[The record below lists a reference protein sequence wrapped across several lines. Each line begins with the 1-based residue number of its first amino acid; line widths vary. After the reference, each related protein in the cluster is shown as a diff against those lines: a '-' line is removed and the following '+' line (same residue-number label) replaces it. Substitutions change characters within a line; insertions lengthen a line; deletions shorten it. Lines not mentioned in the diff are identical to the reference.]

1 MKKPFFGRAFFLNL
15 EGIIDVICNKVY
27 IKINYMNKLYFLSFI
42 GVLSFVTLSSTELN
56 DNGKAGATGSP
67 GESTCN
73 QSGCHTGV
81 AVNSQGGDLTFDIP
95 GMTNWEY
102 TPGQTYTVNVTMAQ
116 SGRNLFGIGLECL
129 QANGDNAGTLV
140 PGTGTQIQNKTVGGF
155 SRKNI
160 VHTENGGASP
170 NSHTFSFSWTAPSS
184 DIGDVTFYMACNA
197 ANANGVS
204 SGDHIYSFSQVVTP
218 GAVGVSEQL
227 DIQNLEVYPNPFV
240 NQIRLNYFL
249 KQSGQMNI
257 ALFDVA
263 GRQVETL
270 VNENQFSGNHSL
282 EYDLAHLNGGQYIMH
297 MSLNGRVLATQ
308 LIQK

>member
-1 MKKPFFGRAFFLNL
+1 
-15 EGIIDVICNKVY
+15 
-27 IKINYMNKLYFLSFI
+27 MNKLYFLSFI
-42 GVLSFVTLSSTELN
+42 GVLSFVTLTSTDLD

-81 AVNSQGGDLTFDIP
+81 AVNSQSGAITFDIP

-102 TPGQTYTVNVTMAQ
+102 TPGQTYTVNVTIAE
-116 SGRNLFGIGLECL
+116 SGRSLFGIGLECL
-129 QANGDNAGTLV
+129 KSNGDNAGTLS
-140 PGTGTQIQNKTVGGF
+140 PGTGTQIKNKTVSGF

-160 VHTENGGASP
+160 VHTLNGGASA
-170 NSHTFSFSWTAPSS
+170 NSHTWTFTWTAPST
-184 DIGDVTFYMACNA
+184 DVGDVTFYMACNA
-197 ANANGVS
+197 ANNNGS
-204 SGDHIYSFSQVVTP
+204 DTGDHIYSYSQVVTP
-218 GAVGVSEQL
+218 GAVSVSEQL
-227 DIQNLEVYPNPFV
+227 DIQNLEVFPNPFV

-282 EYDLAHLNGGQYIMH
+282 EYNLEHLKGGQYIMH
-297 MSLNGRVLATQ
+297 MSLNGRGLATQ

>member
-1 MKKPFFGRAFFLNL
+1 
-15 EGIIDVICNKVY
+15 
-27 IKINYMNKLYFLSFI
+27 MNKLYFLSFV
-42 GVLSFVTLSSTELN
+42 GVLSFVTLTSTDLE
-56 DNGKAGATGSP
+56 DDGKAGATGSP

-73 QSGCHTGV
+73 QSSCHTGV
-81 AVNSQGGDLTFDIP
+81 AVNSQSGEIIFDIP

-102 TPGQTYTVNVTMAQ
+102 TPGQTYTVNVTVAE

-129 QANGDNAGTLV
+129 QSNGDNAGTLT
-140 PGTGTQIQNKTVGGF
+140 PGSGSQIKNKTVSGF

-160 VHTENGGASP
+160 VHTLDGGASA
-170 NSHTFSFSWTAPSS
+170 NSHTWTFTWTAPSS
-184 DIGDVTFYMACNA
+184 DIGDVTFYMAGNA
-197 ANANGVS
+197 ANSNGS
-204 SGDHIYSFSQVVTP
+204 DSGDHIYSFSQVVTP
-218 GAVGVSEQL
+218 GAVSVSEQL
-227 DIQNLEVYPNPFV
+227 DIQDIEVYPNPFV

-282 EYDLAHLNGGQYIMH
+282 EYDLAHLKGGQYIMH

>member
-1 MKKPFFGRAFFLNL
+1 
-15 EGIIDVICNKVY
+15 
-27 IKINYMNKLYFLSFI
+27 MNKLYFLSFV
-42 GVLSFVTLSSTELN
+42 GVLSFVTLTSTELN

-81 AVNSQGGDLTFDIP
+81 GVNSQGGELTFDIP

-102 TPGQTYTVNVTMAQ
+102 TPGETYTVNVTMAQ
-116 SGRNLFGIGLECL
+116 AGRSLFGIGLECL
-129 QANGDNAGTLV
+129 QANGDNAGTLT
-140 PGTGTQIQNKTVGGF
+140 PGTGTQIKNKTVSGF

-160 VHTENGGASP
+160 VHTLNGGASA
-170 NSHTFSFSWTAPSS
+170 NSHTWTFTWTAPST

-197 ANANGVS
+197 ANGNDS
-204 SGDHIYSFSQVVTP
+204 DTGDHIYSYSQVVTP
-218 GAVGVSEQL
+218 GAVGIAEQL
-227 DIQNLEVYPNPFV
+227 DIQSLHVYPNPFV

-249 KQSGQMNI
+249 KQNGQMNI
-257 ALFDVA
+257 ALYDVA
-263 GRQVETL
+263 GRQVQSL
-270 VNENQFSGNHSL
+270 LNENQFSGNHAL
-282 EYDLAHLNGGQYIMH
+282 DFDLSNLSGGQYMIH